1 MAFSQGSEQQPIYN
15 PLIPFTGVI
24 FGGLQDGKMVIIQ
37 GQVPGHA
44 KRFAVD
50 FQCGSC
56 EKPRSDIAFHF
67 NLRYDEGNV
76 VVCNTLERQCW
87 GSEER
92 KQQMPIPCGSYF
104 ELIVNVRSYC
114 FQVSVNGQ
122 HFLEYNHRLPFSRV
136 DTLKISGDVHVN
148 AITFRSP
155 NIQPVLASTPAY
167 SSPFQFG
174 KGPASHLMAKQIYMN
189 TSCQGGKRNRSK
201 NTNPP
206 VTVSNPVVPY
216 QAYMGSL
223 WPQQKIK
230 VIGTVRP
237 KPHRFTI
244 NLKTSYGDNIALHI
258 NQRFDENAVVRNS
271 RINQSWGTEERGLPF
286 LPFVPGQTFEMLIV
300 VQPTCYKVSVN
311 GRHLFNFNHRI
322 QPLNQVDHLE
332 VTGDISLSHV
342 QY

>member
-155 NIQPVLASTPAY
+155 N
-167 SSPFQFG
+167 
-174 KGPASHLMAKQIYMN
+174 
-189 TSCQGGKRNRSK
+189 

>member
-174 KGPASHLMAKQIYMN
+174 KGP
-189 TSCQGGKRNRSK
+189 